1 MRMIKIAYSPD
12 TVEDVDEDDE
22 EGDEERHPAGDDL
35 GLDGEGHPRDHD
47 EHQAGQVH
55 LDQRAKIMD
64 LVS

>member
-1 MRMIKIAYSPD
+1 MRYEDDQDSPD

-35 GLDGEGHPRDHD
+35 GLDGERDPRHHD

-55 LDQRAKIMD
+55 LDQGPRIKD
-64 LVS
+64 H